1 MIDPVN
7 VGSSVVANHLTQAM
21 DDMHSEECKRA
32 GRRSEFWDFLE
43 KLDEIAAHTKAYIDL
58 HTRAIT
64 PDEWYS
70 TTLYPD
76 PLSYIVP
83 HYERSHFCMFLPSST
98 SITFKIPQMGSY
110 TKTLNAGWNQIDLP
124 EGTEI
129 VSGDTNQHKVA
140 IVFCDDVRGTA
151 I

>member
-1 MIDPVN
+1 MIDPVQI
-7 VGSSVVANHLTQAM
+7 GSAVVTHHVTQSM
-21 DDMHSEECKRA
+21 DNMSGEECKRA

-43 KLDEIAAHTKAYIDL
+43 KLDEIAAHTKAYLDL

-70 TTLYPD
+70 ITIYPD
-76 PLSYIVP
+76 PLGYIVP
-83 HYERSHFCMFLPSST
+83 HYERAHFCMFLPAST
-98 SITFKIPQMGSY
+98 SVIFKIPQMGTY
-110 TKTLNAGWNQIDLP
+110 TKSIGPGWVQVDLP
-124 EGTEI
+124 ENTEI
-129 VSGDTNQHKVA
+129 VSGDTNQYKVA